1 MKRYLYPSSYEDNTK
16 YTNTWIVTASANASV
31 TGIDTLNEESIVTR
45 NKEINICINGYE
57 PKSYSMTFSSNTGF
71 TINRILL
78 LIPYVLMEFENNLR
92 ADDDPFL
99 ADGFCLGGFDFEET
113 TSTAYIILDH

>member
-1 MKRYLYPSSYEDNTK
+1 MKRYLYPSSYEDKTK
-16 YTNTWIVTASANASV
+16 YTDTWTVNDTDTDTSV
-31 TGIDTLNEESIVTR
+31 NEESIVTR

-92 ADDDPFL
+92 TDDDSFL
-99 ADGFCLGGFDFEET
+99 ADGFCLAGFDFDET
-113 TSTAYIILDH
+113 TTTAYIILDH